1 MRQTAARLAPQPA
14 GKMIQLS
21 NAGVKYRFM
30 TDSDL
35 TLRGRVGNLIRPR
48 KDQRREF
55 WALRGLNLEFSR
67 GEVVGLVG
75 PNGSGKSTLLR
86 LLAGVIE
93 PSEGSIER
101 PGRVSALLEPTGV
114 LNGNLS
120 GRRNA
125 YLYAALNGIPRPDMT
140 AALPAI
146 EAFAELGPFFD
157 VAVRTYSSGMLA
169 RLAFSLAT
177 QFKPE
182 VLLVDELLSVGDEHF
197 QKKSYFRMMKLIER
211 GSLVI
216 VVSHHLGFL
225 ESTCSRAVLLAGGEV
240 QADGLAGQI
249 VAGYRKRFG

>member
-1 MRQTAARLAPQPA
+1 
-14 GKMIQLS
+14 
-21 NAGVKYRFM
+21 
-30 TDSDL
+30 
-35 TLRGRVGNLIRPR
+35 
-48 KDQRREF
+48 
-55 WALRGLNLEFSR
+55 
-67 GEVVGLVG
+67 
-75 PNGSGKSTLLR
+75 
-86 LLAGVIE
+86 
-93 PSEGSIER
+93 
-101 PGRVSALLEPTGV
+101 
-114 LNGNLS
+114 
-120 GRRNA
+120 
-125 YLYAALNGIPRPDMT
+125 
-140 AALPAI
+140 
-146 EAFAELGPFFD
+146 
-157 VAVRTYSSGMLA
+157 MLA

>member
-1 MRQTAARLAPQPA
+1 MKQSAARPA
-14 GKMIQLS
+14 AKPAQKLIQLDD
-21 NAGVKYRFM
+21 AGVKYRFM
-30 TDSDL
+30 TDRDL
-35 TLRGRVGNLIRPR
+35 TLRGRLSGMAGSR
-48 KDQRREF
+48 KPREF
-55 WALRGLNLEFSR
+55 WALKRLTLEFGR

-93 PSEGSIER
+93 PSQGAIER
-101 PGRVSALLEPTGV
+101 PARISALLEPTGV

-120 GRRNA
+120 GRQNA
-125 YLYAALNGIPRPDMT
+125 YLYAALNGIERQEMT
-140 AALPAI
+140 AALPRI
-146 EAFAELGPFFD
+146 EEFAELGAFFD

-197 QKKSYFRMMKLIER
+197 QKKSYFRMMKLIEK

-225 ESTCSRAVLLAGGEV
+225 ESACSRAVLLAGGEV
-240 QADGLAGQI
+240 QADGPAAQV